1 MKEREREKEREKRQF
16 GSNGFPPYLHKRLF
30 HALLKL
36 FLVNFD
42 GHCPRRFDH
51 VFYCSATNASDGE
64 GRGEGRFGNWE
75 AIGQD
80 GANSFCFENSETAKT
95 RKLLR
100 RCFWAPLVFPHR
112 PANISSSK
120 ITAMAGI
127 VEEDIFLTEQQNL
140 HDGVCDCSNDEEK
153 CDISFGNMQDALLIV
168 EIEALD
174 VQLENFEFECDHG
187 IGDNV
192 DAFVDRQPDT
202 YINRDRA
209 VPKVKL
215 PVAIDVKDILFTDT
229 ISGNMGS
236 IDVIERNKNLCSTTN
251 RLLTV
256 EEEERIA
263 EMMRQEEEDVEQYG
277 FCIQSTEKNREAEID
292 ELLLGL
298 GYGIENDNTP
308 VGCEQTEREEEIK
321 MERGDPI
328 LRELAKKRIAGLSEQ
343 RVDEALHKLL
353 LEPLPH
359 VVRINEDGV
368 EGQDVGAQLPVV
380 CEDAT
385 LTASVADEEI
395 CNLVQLLKKEFE
407 DEGLALAD
415 HESIRALAR
424 SIMDQELSKNS
435 GSLWH

>member
-1 MKEREREKEREKRQF
+1 
-16 GSNGFPPYLHKRLF
+16 
-30 HALLKL
+30 
-36 FLVNFD
+36 
-42 GHCPRRFDH
+42 
-51 VFYCSATNASDGE
+51 
-64 GRGEGRFGNWE
+64 
-75 AIGQD
+75 
-80 GANSFCFENSETAKT
+80 
-95 RKLLR
+95 
-100 RCFWAPLVFPHR
+100 
-112 PANISSSK
+112 
-120 ITAMAGI
+120 MAGI
-127 VEEDIFLTEQQNL
+127 VEEDISSTEQQNL
-140 HDGVCDCSNDEEK
+140 HDGVCDCSNDDEK
-153 CDISFGNMQDALLIV
+153 GDISFGNMQDALLIV
-168 EIEALD
+168 KIEALD
-174 VQLENFEFECDHG
+174 VLLENFEFECDHG

-202 YINRDRA
+202 YINCDRA

-215 PVAIDVKDILFTDT
+215 PVAIDVKDILFTGT

-292 ELLLGL
+292 VLLLGL
-298 GYGIENDNTP
+298 GYGIENDDTP
-308 VGCEQTEREEEIK
+308 VGCEHTEREEEIK
-321 MERGDPI
+321 LERGDPI
-328 LRELAKKRIAGLSEQ
+328 LRELAKKRIAGLREQ

-368 EGQDVGAQLPVV
+368 ECQDGVSQLPVV
-380 CEDAT
+380 CEDAK

-395 CNLVQLLKKEFE
+395 CNLIQLLKKEFE
-407 DEGLALAD
+407 DKGLALAD

>member
-1 MKEREREKEREKRQF
+1 
-16 GSNGFPPYLHKRLF
+16 
-30 HALLKL
+30 
-36 FLVNFD
+36 
-42 GHCPRRFDH
+42 
-51 VFYCSATNASDGE
+51 
-64 GRGEGRFGNWE
+64 
-75 AIGQD
+75 
-80 GANSFCFENSETAKT
+80 
-95 RKLLR
+95 
-100 RCFWAPLVFPHR
+100 
-112 PANISSSK
+112 
-120 ITAMAGI
+120 
-127 VEEDIFLTEQQNL
+127 
-140 HDGVCDCSNDEEK
+140 
-153 CDISFGNMQDALLIV
+153 
-168 EIEALD
+168 
-174 VQLENFEFECDHG
+174 
-187 IGDNV
+187 
-192 DAFVDRQPDT
+192 
-202 YINRDRA
+202 
-209 VPKVKL
+209 
-215 PVAIDVKDILFTDT
+215 
-229 ISGNMGS
+229 
-236 IDVIERNKNLCSTTN
+236 
-251 RLLTV
+251 
-256 EEEERIA
+256 
-263 EMMRQEEEDVEQYG
+263 MMRQEEEDVEQYG

-321 MERGDPI
+321 LEGDPI
-328 LRELAKKRIAGLSEQ
+328 LRELAKKRIAGLREQ

-353 LEPLPH
+353 LEPLPR

>member
-1 MKEREREKEREKRQF
+1 
-16 GSNGFPPYLHKRLF
+16 
-30 HALLKL
+30 
-36 FLVNFD
+36 
-42 GHCPRRFDH
+42 
-51 VFYCSATNASDGE
+51 
-64 GRGEGRFGNWE
+64 
-75 AIGQD
+75 
-80 GANSFCFENSETAKT
+80 
-95 RKLLR
+95 
-100 RCFWAPLVFPHR
+100 
-112 PANISSSK
+112 
-120 ITAMAGI
+120 MAGI

-321 MERGDPI
+321 LEGDPI
-328 LRELAKKRIAGLSEQ
+328 LRELAKKRIAGLREQ

-353 LEPLPH
+353 LEPLPR